1 MVEFYSNGSFPMA
14 AGAAACA
21 SLVSANDDALLG
33 TYAKSITP
41 SPESEAVRALIAFN
55 LAERYR
61 LLAHARHEFLS
72 AGRRAGLE
80 FPHNYCRTAKCKYV
94 QYGSEYVGVY
104 VAPEFGSAF
113 YSGLVT
119 CGSVWACPVCSAKVQ
134 QRRRGEVSE
143 AIDWAHENGLQ
154 SVMVTLTFPH
164 CNWHKLKK
172 LLLQQRMAL
181 QRLRA
186 GGPWNRFK
194 QRFGYHYLIRALEV
208 THGENG
214 WHPHVHELWFVDG
227 NADADEMQT
236 VILRMWESACQRA
249 GLNTSANREAFHKH
263 SVDIKG
269 HCSNSDYLAKQDD
282 SRHWGADREI
292 ATATTKAGKAKG
304 LHPFGL
310 LARAADGDRRAGR
323 LFLTYALAMKGQRQL
338 VWSPGLK
345 RVVGLREITD
355 ESLAEQRK
363 EAADLLGMLSS
374 EDWKRVRSANKRAQ
388 VLLAA
393 ERGGWPAIQELILT
407 LRTMGVVAR
416 SSFVLTS

>member
-1 MVEFYSNGSFPMA
+1 MIELYRAGSLPKA
-14 AGAAACA
+14 AVAAACA
-21 SLVSANDDALLG
+21 SVVSSNDDALLG

-41 SPESEAVRALIAFN
+41 PPASEGAKALIAFN

-61 LLAHARHEFLS
+61 LLAHARHEFLV

-80 FPHNYCRTAKCKYV
+80 YPHNYCRTAKCKYV

-119 CGSVWACPVCSAKVQ
+119 CGSVWACPVCAAKVQ
-134 QRRRGEVSE
+134 QRRRCEVSK

-154 SVMVTLTFPH
+154 PVMVTLTFPH
-164 CNWHKLKK
+164 CSWHKLKK
-172 LLLQQRMAL
+172 LLKQQQMAL

-186 GGPWNRFK
+186 GGPWNRFEK
-194 QRFGYHYLIRALEV
+194 RFGYQYLIRALEV

-227 NADADEMQT
+227 NADANEMQT
-236 VILRMWESACQRA
+236 EIIRMWESACIRA
-249 GLNTSANREAFHKH
+249 GLIKPDNNEAFHKH
-263 SVDIKG
+263 SVNVKG

-292 ATATTKAGKAKG
+292 ATATTKAGKEKG

-310 LARAADGDRRAGR
+310 LARAAAGDRRAGR

-345 RVVGLREITD
+345 QTVGLREISD
-355 ESLAEQRK
+355 ESLAEQKR
-363 EAADLLGMLSS
+363 EPADLLGMLSS
-374 EDWKRVRSANKRAQ
+374 EDWRKVRLANQRAQ
-388 VLLAA
+388 ILLAA
-393 ERGGWPAIQELILT
+393 EGGGWAAIQELIAT
-407 LRTMGVVAR
+407 LSVSDLQA
-416 SSFVLTS
+416 